1 VRHNLLNIINM
12 NWKYKTAADESTQDT
27 DIQYSPNITI
37 TNNSIGSGTVR
48 VIENT
53 VFFYTDVTEQSALD
67 LNTALFELDSKLKIA
82 SNFIGVDIKPHIKLR
97 INSYGGSLFAG
108 LAILDQ
114 IRGLYSDV
122 YTYVD
127 GAAASAATIISVAG
141 TKRFIGKN
149 SLMLIHQLSTG
160 NYGKYSELED
170 DMENNKRLMKAI
182 KDIYKQYTKVPMKNI
197 DEILKHDL
205 WFDSSKCLEYGLV
218 DTIL

>member
-1 VRHNLLNIINM
+1 M
-12 NWKYKTAADESTQDT
+12 KWKYTLNEEERDEQPVPQQIFINQGGGGTS
-27 DIQYSPNITI
+27 S
-37 TNNSIGSGTVR
+37 SGNVR
-48 VIENT
+48 VVENT
-53 VFFYTDVTEQSALD
+53 IFFYADVTEQSALD
-67 LNTALFELDSKLKIA
+67 LNTALYEVDAKLKNTY
-82 SNFIGVDIKPHIKLR
+82 NFLGPDFTPHIKLR

-108 LAILDQ
+108 LAILDT
-114 IRGLYSDV
+114 IRGLKSQV
-122 YTYVD
+122 HTYVD

-182 KDIYKQYTKVPMKNI
+182 KDIYKQYTKVPMKQI

-205 WFDSSKCLEYGLV
+205 WFDSAKCLELGLV